1 MQTLLNHTPQLF
13 SFTFFDIA
21 VSFSFLSR
29 VETLNHKINDITFVT
44 HDARPYQAAILELGG
59 EG

>member
-1 MQTLLNHTPQLF
+1 MQTLLNHTSQLF

-21 VSFSFLSR
+21 VSFSFISR
-29 VETLNHKINDITFVT
+29 VETGNHKINITFVT

-59 EG
+59 ER